1 MQSHTTTLANSA
13 KIKVEKPPSFDGTI
27 TKFRKWRF
35 ALEQYFQIVNFTV
48 PQEQAKFAVTLLT
61 GKAFTWWQMYSRSHQ
76 LGIIELDELLNEMEI
91 VFKDEDRER
100 KLLSSFENIRQQ
112 NDVYQY
118 INKFKTLVL
127 ELDSLVTTDMVLHR
141 FVSGLKPEIQKDVLL
156 QTQITTLSDA
166 VLAAER
172 VQAALNFVKHGR
184 S

>member
-1 MQSHTTTLANSA
+1 
-13 KIKVEKPPSFDGTI
+13 
-27 TKFRKWRF
+27 
-35 ALEQYFQIVNFTV
+35 
-48 PQEQAKFAVTLLT
+48 
-61 GKAFTWWQMYSRSHQ
+61 MYSRSHQ